1 MSEKNHPINDVMTT
15 TLAKLKEMI
24 DVDTIVGKPIET
36 ADGTTLIPV
45 SQLSL
50 GFASGGSEFSPKTAK
65 SDNSQNFGG
74 GSGAGVKIEPMAFL
88 VVKNGSVR
96 LLPMGAPPMT
106 TLDRVVDMVPEVVDK
121 VTDLI
126 DRKKSEEETF

>member
-1 MSEKNHPINDVMTT
+1 MSEKNHPINEVMST

-36 ADGTTLIPV
+36 GDGTTLIPV

-50 GFASGGSEFSPKTAK
+50 GFASGGTEFAPKNAK
-65 SDNSQNFGG
+65 TEDSQNFGG

-88 VVKNGSVR
+88 VVKNGTVR

-121 VTDLI
+121 VTDFI
-126 DRKKSEEETF
+126 DKRKDPEAF

>member
-1 MSEKNHPINDVMTT
+1 MSEKNHPINEVMST

-24 DVDTIVGKPIET
+24 DVDTIVGKPIE
-36 ADGTTLIPV
+36 AGDGTVLIPV

-50 GFASGGSEFSPKTAK
+50 GFASGGTEFAPKNPK
-65 SDNSQNFGG
+65 PGDGQNFGG

-88 VVKNGSVR
+88 VVKNGTVR

-121 VTDLI
+121 VTDFI
-126 DRKKSEEETF
+126 DKRKPAEDF